1 MRRGDAL
8 ALALVVTGGCLGLR
22 RTRPMARLGY
32 RGLLGLTA
40 VTDRLPAR
48 IRFGHWQ
55 QVLSLLRVGG
65 GLPVVPRPAT
75 PARPFVAGGVG
86 LGRSSA
92 EPSHNCMLIA
102 GSLDGGGVES
112 VISTLAL
119 GLPAEGFGVEVVT
132 TQAGRVGQ
140 GLAAAG
146 VRVTTCPVD
155 AVSGLIA
162 EHRPDV
168 VELHRPDL
176 PFVSQA
182 LDSAVPVVP
191 VLHAMESY
199 LDAATW
205 TALGELVSA
214 APSCI
219 AVSEGVRG
227 FFEQHIEGS
236 RISVVV
242 NGVPPLDLAQVPDRQ
257 EARRRVG
264 ASLGTDIDA
273 QDIVVVALQRYSDQ
287 KNAAGLVD
295 AFLAAAHAEPRMLLV
310 LAGSADSWLE
320 YRRADLLR
328 RGSQLADRVHLL
340 GDSDSPTI
348 LAAGDL
354 YALDSFAEGGPLT
367 ALEAV
372 LHGLPVVLS
381 DVGFAGD
388 LVRQGG
394 VVGEVVDRA
403 NSGFTEGDLA
413 MQRRRRHQSNRD
425 QFAGA
430 LLRTVSRGR
439 GTTGQVPA
447 SFTRETM
454 IAGHAEALRTA
465 LASGS

>member
-1 MRRGDAL
+1 
-8 ALALVVTGGCLGLR
+8 
-22 RTRPMARLGY
+22 MARLAY
-32 RGLLGLTA
+32 QSLLGLTV
-40 VTDRLPAR
+40 VTDQLPAR

-55 QVLSLLRVGG
+55 QVLSLLRVRD
-65 GLPVVPRPAT
+65 GLPVVPRAAVPERSLVSKT
-75 PARPFVAGGVG
+75 
-86 LGRSSA
+86 LGPGQSSA
-92 EPSHNCMLIA
+92 ESPRSCMLVA

-119 GLPAEGFGVEVVT
+119 GLPSEGFDIEVVT
-132 TQAGRVGQ
+132 TRAGRLGKELV
-140 GLAAAG
+140 AAG
-146 VRVTTCPVD
+146 VRVTTCQVD
-155 AVSGLIA
+155 AVADLIA
-162 EHRPDV
+162 HRGPDV

-176 PFVSQA
+176 PFVSQV
-182 LDSAVPVVP
+182 LKSAVPVVP

-205 TALGELVSA
+205 AALGELISA
-214 APSCI
+214 APASI
-219 AVSEGVRG
+219 AVSDGVRR
-227 FFEQHIEGS
+227 FFEHHTAGS
-236 RISVVV
+236 RIAVVV
-242 NGVPPLDLAQVPDRQ
+242 NGVPPLDPAEAPDRDA
-257 EARRRVG
+257 ARRAVG
-264 ASLGTDIDA
+264 ASLGIEIDA
-273 QDIVVVALQRYSDQ
+273 ADIVVVALQRYSDQ

-295 AFLAAAHAEPRMLLV
+295 AFLAAAQAEPRMRLV
-310 LAGSADSWLE
+310 LAGSPDSWLE

-328 RGSQLADRVHLL
+328 RGSPLADRVHLL

-413 MQRRRRHQSNRD
+413 AQRRRRHQSNRD

-430 LLRTVSRGR
+430 LLRTVGRGR
-439 GTTGQVPA
+439 GTAGQVPA
-447 SFTRETM
+447 SFTRAAM
-454 IAGHAEALRTA
+454 VAGHAEVLRQA
-465 LASGS
+465 MECAS